1 MEASSRWKRRVAAGL
16 DSPVAGFLLVCLI
29 VFSAATLPLET
40 LPDLD
45 PGLRAFLADAE
56 VLVVAVFTLE
66 YLLRLWAAERR
77 LRFVFG
83 WQGMIDLLAI
93 LPFYTASAL
102 DLRALRL
109 LRVLRLLR
117 LLKLARYN
125 RAFGRMWRAF
135 YESKEE
141 LAISLFVMAMV
152 IYFSAFGIYHF
163 EHAAQADKFATIA
176 DAMWWSLA
184 TVTTVGYGDIYPI
197 IVGGRLFTFVLL
209 VASLGIVAAPAGI
222 FASAL
227 LAVHN
232 RERPAAGKDDEA

>member
-1 MEASSRWKRRVAAGL
+1 MEAPSRWKRRVATGL
-16 DSPVAGFLLVCLI
+16 DSPVVGFLLVCLI
-29 VFSAATLPLET
+29 VFSAATVPLES
-40 LPDLD
+40 LPELD
-45 PGLRAFLADAE
+45 PAWRVFLADAE
-56 VLVVAVFTLE
+56 VVVVAVFSVE
-66 YLLRLWAAERR
+66 YLLRLWVSERR

-83 WQGMIDLLAI
+83 WQGIIDLLAI

-135 YESKEE
+135 VESKEE

-152 IYFSAFGIYHF
+152 IYFSAFGIFHF
-163 EHAAQADKFATIA
+163 EHPAQPDKFATIA
-176 DAMWWSLA
+176 DAMWWALS

-197 IVGGRLFTFVLL
+197 TVGGRLFTFVLL

-227 LAVHN
+227 LAVRN
-232 RERPAAGKDDEA
+232 RERPSAEENDDA